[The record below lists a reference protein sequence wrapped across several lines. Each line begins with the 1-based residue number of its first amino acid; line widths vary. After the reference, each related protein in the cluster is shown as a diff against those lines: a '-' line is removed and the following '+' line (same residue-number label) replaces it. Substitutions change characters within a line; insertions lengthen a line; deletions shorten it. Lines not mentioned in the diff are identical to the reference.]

1 MPAPPELPRPARLP
15 LHVSASLTHTQS
27 THAYTLLQSG
37 GFVMDDF
44 SVTRMAKR
52 LTDVG
57 GGAAMPLLPLL
68 APLLIPL
75 PLLKPAPA
83 TRSCAL
89 TFLAP

>member
-1 MPAPPELPRPARLP
+1 
-15 LHVSASLTHTQS
+15 
-27 THAYTLLQSG
+27 
-37 GFVMDDF
+37 MDDF